1 MQIRTR
7 IRTLPMGR
15 VRRLPIRSLPIP
27 IEETVY
33 PSALTQAFENH
44 RKLLWGVSYRMTGSP
59 ADADDVVQETFLRA
73 IQRPPADQA
82 STLRPWLVTIAV
94 NLSKDLLRR
103 RRSRSYPGI
112 WLPGPVE
119 WEAAAPVVEAPQE
132 RFDLLEAG
140 SYAFLV
146 ALEDLSPQQRA
157 VFLLREVFDH
167 SVEETARVLGMSES
181 NVKVTLHRARKAL
194 KRPSYP
200 TARRWELTER
210 ALRRFQEALAAQDL
224 GALEA
229 LFAPDAKACGDG
241 GGVYASVG
249 IPILGGS
256 AIARF
261 FLSIAR
267 QGPPMRLALRQVNS
281 LPAQLGEW
289 DVPEAGPRAPRWVM
303 LIDVD
308 DQGRICWIRSVLA
321 PQKLTGIS
329 WRASKG

>member
-1 MQIRTR
+1 MPTSSPSRS
-7 IRTLPMGR
+7 LPRGKDR
-15 VRRLPIRSLPIP
+15 HLPIRPLPLST
-27 IEETVY
+27 EETVD
-33 PSALTQAFENH
+33 PATLTQAFEHH
-44 RKLLWGVSYRMTGSP
+44 RRLLWGVSYRMTGSP

-103 RRSRSYPGI
+103 RKSRAYPGV

-119 WEAAAPVVEAPQE
+119 WEAADPAAEAPQE

-200 TARRWELTER
+200 TARKRELTER

-224 GALEA
+224 PALEA
-229 LFAPDAKACGDG
+229 LFAPGATACGDG
-241 GGVYASVG
+241 GGVYASAA
-249 IPILGGS
+249 IPVLGPS

-261 FLSIAR
+261 FITIAQ
-267 QGPPMRLALRQVNS
+267 QGPPMRLALREVNG

-308 DQGRICWIRSVLA
+308 DQGRIAWVRSVLA
-321 PQKLTGIS
+321 PQKLSGIS
-329 WRASKG
+329 WRAAEG